1 MSVAG
6 IYFLVFGPV
15 LASVGLA
22 VLIDFRGLGRRWE
35 TEVNRSGA
43 RVGRLFG
50 WPSNRY
56 AGRAWRPFAGL
67 LFLLVG
73 AAMVILV
80 LAGAIG

>member
-1 MSVAG
+1 MSGGA

-15 LASVGLA
+15 AAAMGVALLLDVK
-22 VLIDFRGLGRRWE
+22 GLGRRWE
-35 TEVNRSGA
+35 TEVNRRSA
-43 RVGRLFG
+43 RVGRVFG